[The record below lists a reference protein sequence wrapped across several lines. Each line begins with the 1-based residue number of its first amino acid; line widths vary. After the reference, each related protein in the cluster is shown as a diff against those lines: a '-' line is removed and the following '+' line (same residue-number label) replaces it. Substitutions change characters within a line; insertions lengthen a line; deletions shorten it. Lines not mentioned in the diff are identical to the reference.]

1 MRAHRIAAVLLL
13 LAGCGEKGPPAGKT
27 TAPTGDAGAAG
38 GTPTAAKAGAAVT
51 AAWSWGDTP
60 KGEHGPRMRDPNEPL
75 PTGPAFIAA
84 GKGKLVVATQDN
96 CLELLDGKT
105 GKQVVPHQCEKDAW
119 ALGLAVLGDVAILA
133 RQKSVHAFSLDD
145 LHQVWKRETGF
156 IQNYPLARPGAV
168 DGRFCLVATVP
179 NAGTAMS
186 CLDPATG
193 KPGKPWSIPAN
204 SRVAFGER
212 RIGIIPS
219 AAPPPAQQQA
229 PPGGIELP
237 VEFFSVDGKKV
248 ATSKLTGSYGPTFE
262 RTRPIFV
269 ARGGGNQKDGWI
281 TRFVDPD
288 GREILT
294 VQGKEML
301 RGGALVGSG
310 VLTTEFLSVPQK
322 DSAVLLRA
330 PAGAAA
336 WRTDLGVSGP
346 WDPFAAAVGKTA
358 FLAHSSKLF
367 ALDPA
372 TGAIARTYDLA
383 SEHHAVWQDKI
394 LFLVSSRESR
404 SDSDFGDAAVYA
416 VEAASLEVVLEDE
429 LGKDVPGGQQASD
442 PIFDGDMAYA
452 IAGAR
457 VHAYRITAA
466 PP

>member
-27 TAPTGDAGAAG
+27 TAPTGDAGAAR

-84 GKGKLVVATQDN
+84 GEGKLVVATQDN

-372 TGAIARTYDLA
+372 IGAIARTYDLA

-457 VHAYRITAA
+457 VHAYRITT